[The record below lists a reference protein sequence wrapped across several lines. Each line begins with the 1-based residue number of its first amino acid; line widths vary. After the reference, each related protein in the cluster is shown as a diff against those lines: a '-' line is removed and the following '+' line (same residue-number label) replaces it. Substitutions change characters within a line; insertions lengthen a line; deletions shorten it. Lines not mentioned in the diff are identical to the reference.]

1 MTTPPAQFDHA
12 SDRERPR
19 NPRLLILLLVAL
31 CAVFVVGY
39 FDRTSR
45 LDATRQSVAEMRQQV
60 AGSRQRNANLQD
72 ELKRVEDPYYLALL
86 ARDGIGL
93 VQEGDLPVVV
103 YDGRPEAPP
112 DPLTEQAAAP
122 GSAVE
127 PPWQQWLELIF
138 PTRGAR

>member
-1 MTTPPAQFDHA
+1 MTTPPAQFDHTA
-12 SDRERPR
+12 DQEQPR

-86 ARDGIGL
+86 ARDDIGL

-103 YDGRPEAPP
+103 YEGRLEAPP

-138 PTRGAR
+138 PTSGAR